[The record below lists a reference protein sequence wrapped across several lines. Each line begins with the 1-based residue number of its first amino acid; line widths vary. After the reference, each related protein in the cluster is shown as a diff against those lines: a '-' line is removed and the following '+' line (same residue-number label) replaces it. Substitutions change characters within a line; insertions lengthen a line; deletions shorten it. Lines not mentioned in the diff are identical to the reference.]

1 MVNIHGPLLNV
12 FDFLTLSFFRMRHFS
27 SFRTNRDRSYTHLK
41 STLRG
46 LDKTGHMCN
55 FVSSQQTTPGLT
67 VWHIHRFLEVTQST
81 SEEAKL
87 ILLSLR
93 SFFISKKKIGR
104 RRRARR
110 GCRGRRW
117 APLPL
122 GLSQRKIFRFYFPKH
137 ESWLRNINIFDQNQN
152 AFPTRIRRNPT
163 LSSTLVSPL
172 VSLFFI
178 VTFFLVSLCPSSWP
192 FLHRKSLYVV
202 FLLPNRLS
210 IILWWYF

>member
-1 MVNIHGPLLNV
+1 MTNFEWTSRVYGEHSWPIVRRIRLLYSV
-12 FDFLTLSFFRMRHFS
+12 LFRMSHSS
-27 SFRTNRDRSYTHLK
+27 SFRTNRNRSYTHLK

-67 VWHIHRFLEVTQST
+67 VWHIHRFLEVTQTFLST

-122 GLSQRKIFRFYFPKH
+122 GLSQRKIFRFYFPK
-137 ESWLRNINIFDQNQN
+137 
-152 AFPTRIRRNPT
+152 TRILIT
-163 LSSTLVSPL
+163 E
-172 VSLFFI
+172 
-178 VTFFLVSLCPSSWP
+178 
-192 FLHRKSLYVV
+192 H
-202 FLLPNRLS
+202 
-210 IILWWYF
+210 